1 MIHTSFDEPRPAWV
15 VCIAMAL
22 LVAGGDA
29 NPVRAQRTTP
39 RVVAVGDVHG
49 DLEAFTTML
58 RRTGLVDESR
68 RWTGGTSLLVLPGD
82 FTDRGPKVREIMDL
96 LIDLEE
102 QAPRTGGRVVVLL
115 GNHEVMNLMGDLRY
129 VTPEIYASFAGPQ
142 SDSRRESA
150 YDAYLKLIAG
160 QAETARRSGIE
171 APQPDAREAWMA
183 EHPAGF
189 VEYVEAFGS
198 RGRYGSWLRR
208 KSVVFRAGDVAFLHG
223 GLDPGRGAASLD
235 AINDTATAEIRMF
248 DNLRD
253 RMVDRR
259 LILPNATFQE
269 ILEAARREIDAQAS
283 DVATNKERPM
293 EEWLGDIQQVGSW
306 SVLAPNGPLW
316 FRGYATWSEAEGEA
330 AMKVL
335 GERYRIARVAVG
347 HTITQTR
354 RIQTRFGKRVFL
366 IDTGMSSASGANG
379 TPSALEIR
387 DGRFTAMYPDVE
399 PIVLDAPV
407 AALEPAR

>member
-1 MIHTSFDEPRPAWV
+1 MRAILRICLAIV
-15 VCIAMAL
+15 VVTLLAAERDAMRLAAQGDGQR
-22 LVAGGDA
+22 LVAI
-29 NPVRAQRTTP
+29 
-39 RVVAVGDVHG
+39 GDVHG
-49 DLEAFTTML
+49 DLDAFTTIL
-58 RRTGLVDESR
+58 KRTGLIDEAR
-68 RWTGGTSLLVLPGD
+68 RWTGGKTIFVSTGD

-96 LIDLEE
+96 LIDLEQ
-102 QAPRTGGRVVVLL
+102 QAPRTGGRVAVLL

-129 VTPEIYASFAGPQ
+129 VTPEIYASFAGAQ
-142 SDSRRESA
+142 SDSRREAA
-150 YDAYLKLIAG
+150 YDAYLKLIAA
-160 QAETARRSGIE
+160 QAETARRREIE

-189 VEYVEAFGS
+189 VEYVDAFGS
-198 RGRYGSWLRR
+198 RGRYGAWLRR
-208 KSVVFRAGDVAFLHG
+208 KSVVFRSGDVAFLHG
-223 GLDPGRGAASLD
+223 GLDPGRDAASLD

-253 RMVDRR
+253 RMMDRG
-259 LILPNATFQE
+259 LILPYSTFEE
-269 ILEAARREIDAQAS
+269 ILAVARREIDALAS
-283 DVATNKERPM
+283 DLAKNKERPM
-293 EEWLGDIQQVGSW
+293 EEWLRDIQQVGSW

-387 DGRFTAMYPDVE
+387 DGRFTAMYPAGE
-399 PIVLDAPV
+399 PILLDAPV

>member
-1 MIHTSFDEPRPAWV
+1 
-15 VCIAMAL
+15 
-22 LVAGGDA
+22 
-29 NPVRAQRTTP
+29 
-39 RVVAVGDVHG
+39 
-49 DLEAFTTML
+49 
-58 RRTGLVDESR
+58 
-68 RWTGGTSLLVLPGD
+68 
-82 FTDRGPKVREIMDL
+82 
-96 LIDLEE
+96 
-102 QAPRTGGRVVVLL
+102 
-115 GNHEVMNLMGDLRY
+115 
-129 VTPEIYASFAGPQ
+129 
-142 SDSRRESA
+142 
-150 YDAYLKLIAG
+150 
-160 QAETARRSGIE
+160 
-171 APQPDAREAWMA
+171 MA

-189 VEYVEAFGS
+189 VEYVDAFGS
-198 RGRYGSWLRR
+198 RGRYGAWLRR
-208 KSVVFRAGDVAFLHG
+208 KSVVFRSGDVAFLHG
-223 GLDPGRGAASLD
+223 GLDPGRDAASLD

-253 RMVDRR
+253 RMMDRG
-259 LILPNATFQE
+259 LILPYSTFEE
-269 ILEAARREIDAQAS
+269 ILAVARREIDALAS
-283 DVATNKERPM
+283 DLAKNKERPM
-293 EEWLGDIQQVGSW
+293 EEWLRDIQQVGSW

-387 DGRFTAMYPDVE
+387 DGRFTAMYPAGE
-399 PIVLDAPV
+399 PILLDAPV

>member
-1 MIHTSFDEPRPAWV
+1 MTRTSFDKSRPAWV

-68 RWTGGTSLLVLPGD
+68 HWAGGTSLLVLPGD

-102 QAPRTGGRVVVLL
+102 QAPRTGGRVIVLL

-129 VTPEIYASFAGPQ
+129 VTPEIYASFVGPQ
-142 SDSRRESA
+142 SNSRRESL

-160 QAETARRSGIE
+160 QAETARRGGIDV
-171 APQPDAREAWMA
+171 PQPDAREAWMA

-189 VEYVEAFGS
+189 VEYVEAFGL

-208 KSVVFRAGDVAFLHG
+208 KPVVFRAGDVAFLHG
-223 GLDPGRGAASLD
+223 GLDPGRGAVSLD

-253 RMVDRR
+253 RMVDRG
-259 LILPNATFQE
+259 LILPYSTFQE
-269 ILEAARREIDAQAS
+269 ILEVARREIDAQAS
-283 DVATNKERPM
+283 DVAKNKERPM
-293 EEWLGDIQQVGSW
+293 EEWLGDIQQVGTW

-354 RIQTRFGKRVFL
+354 RIQTRFGNRVFL

-387 DGRFTAMYPDVE
+387 DGRFTAMYADGE
-399 PIVLDAPV
+399 PILLDAPV
-407 AALEPAR
+407 PALEPAR